1 MPLPTLRLPYIDAL
15 NLLVR
20 FWVFCQKLPWIWYSL
35 SIGPLNFCFKCRRSR
50 NKCCRLLVFV
60 EGVFFL
66 QFRDM
71 GMDFF
76 CFFLFSDSELQ
87 LVLVITEFLFLWA
100 SILKPESLVI
110 ANHPYNS

>member
-20 FWVFCQKLPWIWYSL
+20 FWVFYQKLPWIWYSL
-35 SIGPLNFCFKCRRSR
+35 SIGPLNFCFKCRRSS

-66 QFRDM
+66 QFRDT

-76 CFFLFSDSELQ
+76 CFF
-87 LVLVITEFLFLWA
+87 VFLIQNCNWYL
-100 SILKPESLVI
+100 SLLDF
-110 ANHPYNS
+110 YSYGLLY